1 MLIRELH
8 IQNFRRFEDLR
19 VTFEKDLTVLVAR
32 NGHGKS
38 SILEAITILLGP
50 FVGAFDLGRA
60 KGLTA
65 RDARCSLT
73 SSTMEPRQSWPVRVE
88 GMIEYTDASLRP
100 ELMESICSK
109 ERITLSAT
117 IARELVG
124 LKSRTTM
131 RDASELSLHG
141 KDLQASIHRAD
152 EVVLPVIA
160 YYGTG
165 RLWKAHKNIQRK
177 QVLTQNRSLGYE
189 DCLSP
194 ASNFVQV
201 QQWMDR
207 ANRARNQEQERKEGE
222 LWGPRLQGIQK
233 AVDSVL
239 AEDGWSQFAYS
250 YDYEELS
257 MVHTDHGRLAVSQ
270 MSDGVRGV
278 VSLVA
283 DLAFRCMR
291 LNSPMGED
299 AVLATKGI
307 VLIDEVDQH
316 LHPGWQQ
323 RILHAIRQ
331 AFPNVQFIVTTHS
344 PEVLTT
350 VESRQIRILSDGKC
364 YGAPA
369 GTLGA
374 ESSRL
379 LQTVLGLKNLRPPVS
394 EVAELNEYLELV
406 YTGRSKDPRAL
417 VLRTKL
423 DQRYQGHEPALLEAD
438 LVIENQEWEAAAAP

>member
-8 IQNFRRFEDLR
+8 IQNFRRFEDLK
-19 VTFEKDLTVLVAR
+19 VSFEEDLTVLVAR

-38 SILEAITILLGP
+38 SILEAVTILLGT

-60 KGLTA
+60 KGITP
-65 RDARCSLT
+65 RDARRSLQSGT
-73 SSTMEPRQSWPVRVE
+73 NEPRQDWPVRVGGTVQFPMPFGPDHE
-88 GMIEYTDASLRP
+88 MPLDHQLAR
-100 ELMESICSK
+100 
-109 ERITLSAT
+109 TLA
-117 IARELVG
+117 G
-124 LKSRTTM
+124 PKSRTTRM
-131 RDASELSLHG
+131 EVESLTIYGHHLQRLIHQAEDVELP
-141 KDLQASIHRAD
+141 I
-152 EVVLPVIA
+152 IA

-207 ANRARNQEQERKEGE
+207 ASRARIQELERKEND
-222 LWGPRLQGIQK
+222 LWGPRLKGIQQ
-233 AVDSVL
+233 AVDFVL
-239 AEDGWSQFAYS
+239 VEEGWTEFAYS

-257 MVHTDHGRLAVSQ
+257 MLHPDHGRLAVSQ

-291 LNSPMGED
+291 LNSFMGEN
-299 AVLATKGI
+299 AVQETKGI

-323 RILHAIRQ
+323 RILTALRR
-331 AFPNVQFIVTTHS
+331 AFPQVQFIVTTHS

-350 VESRQIRILSDGKC
+350 VESRQIRILKDGKC

-369 GTLGA
+369 GALGA

-379 LQTVLGLKNLRPPVS
+379 LQAVLGLKSLRPPVN
-394 EVAELNEYLELV
+394 EVDELNEYLELV
-406 YTGRSKDPRAL
+406 YTGRWKDPRA
-417 VLRTKL
+417 VALRQKL
-423 DQRYQGHEPALLEAD
+423 DQLYQGEEPALLEAD
-438 LVIENQEWEAAAAP
+438 LQIENQEWEAAAAP

>member
-1 MLIRELH
+1 MLIRDLH
-8 IQNFRRFEDLR
+8 VQNFRRFEDLKIS
-19 VTFEKDLTVLVAR
+19 FEEDLTVLVAR

-38 SILEAITILLGP
+38 SILEAITILLGT

-60 KGLTA
+60 KGITP
-65 RDARCSLT
+65 RDARRSLQSGT
-73 SSTMEPRQSWPVRVE
+73 NEPRQHWPVRVGGTVQFPMPFGPDQE
-88 GMIEYTDASLRP
+88 MPLAHQLAR
-100 ELMESICSK
+100 
-109 ERITLSAT
+109 TLN
-117 IARELVG
+117 G
-124 LKSRTTM
+124 PKSRTTRM
-131 RDASELSLHG
+131 EVEFLTAYGHH
-141 KDLQASIHRAD
+141 LQRLIHRAED
-152 EVVLPVIA
+152 VEMPIVA

-207 ANRARNQEQERKEGE
+207 ASRARSQELERKEND
-222 LWGPRLQGIQK
+222 LWGPRLKGIQK

-239 AEDGWSQFAYS
+239 AEEGWTEFAYS

-257 MVHTDHGRLAVSQ
+257 MLHPGHGRLAVSQ

-291 LNSPMGED
+291 LNSFMGEN
-299 AVLATKGI
+299 AVQETKGI

-323 RILHAIRQ
+323 RILTALRR
-331 AFPNVQFIVTTHS
+331 AFPKIQLVITTHS

-350 VESRQIRILSDGKC
+350 VDWHQIRILEEGEC
-364 YGAPA
+364 MLPPA

-374 ESSRL
+374 ESHRL
-379 LQTVLGLKNLRPPVS
+379 LKDVLGLQDFRPPIP
-394 EVAELNEYLELV
+394 EVNDLRDYLRMIEEGAQDTQQAQQL
-406 YTGRSKDPRAL
+406 RK
-417 VLRTKL
+417 VLAS
-423 DQRYQGHEPALLEAD
+423 RYQGNEPQLNRAERRTRNREWL
-438 LVIENQEWEAAAAP
+438 NQ

>member
-8 IQNFRRFEDLR
+8 IQNFRRFRDLTI
-19 VTFEKDLTVLVAR
+19 TFEKDLTVLVAR

-38 SILEAITILLGP
+38 SILEAITILLGT

-60 KGLTA
+60 KGITL
-65 RDARCSLT
+65 RDARRSLQSGT
-73 SSTMEPRQSWPVRVE
+73 NEPRQDWPVRVGGIVQFPMPFGPDHE
-88 GMIEYTDASLRP
+88 MPLDHQLAR
-100 ELMESICSK
+100 
-109 ERITLSAT
+109 TLA
-117 IARELVG
+117 G
-124 LKSRTTM
+124 PKSRTT
-131 RDASELSLHG
+131 RVEAEDLTAYGHELQRL
-141 KDLQASIHRAD
+141 IHQGEA
-152 EVVLPVIA
+152 VKLPIIV

-165 RLWKAHKNIQRK
+165 RLWKAHKNMQRK

-207 ANRARNQEQERKEGE
+207 ASRARSQELERKDND
-222 LWGPRLQGIQK
+222 LWGPRLKGIQK
-233 AVDSVL
+233 AVDTVL
-239 AEDGWSQFAYS
+239 TEEGWTEFAYS

-257 MVHTDHGRLAVSQ
+257 MVHPDHGRLAVSQ

-291 LNSPMGED
+291 LNSPMGEN
-299 AVLATKGI
+299 AIRQTQGI

-323 RILHAIRQ
+323 RILPALRA
-331 AFPNVQFIVTTHS
+331 AFPRVQFIVTTHS
-344 PEVLTT
+344 PEVLST
-350 VESRQIRILSDGKC
+350 VESEQIRILECGEC
-364 YGAPA
+364 NLAPA

-374 ESSRL
+374 ESHRL
-379 LQTVLGLKNLRPPVS
+379 LKDVLGLQDFRPPIP
-394 EVAELNEYLELV
+394 EVNDLRNYLRMIEEGEQDTQQAQQL
-406 YTGRSKDPRAL
+406 RKD
-417 VLRTKL
+417 L
-423 DQRYQGHEPALLEAD
+423 DRRYQGNEPQLNKAERRIRNRGWL
-438 LVIENQEWEAAAAP
+438 NQ

>member
-1 MLIRELH
+1 MLIKELH
-8 IQNFRRFEDLR
+8 IQNFRRFEDLK
-19 VTFEKDLTVLVAR
+19 VSFEEDLTVLVAR

-38 SILEAITILLGP
+38 SILEAITILLGT

-60 KGLTA
+60 KGLSA
-65 RDARCSLT
+65 RDARRSLDPNT
-73 SSTMEPRQSWPVRVE
+73 KEPRQDWPVRIE
-88 GMIEYTDASLRP
+88 GRVQFPAP
-100 ELMESICSK
+100 FELDHEM
-109 ERITLSAT
+109 TLVHHL
-117 IARELVG
+117 ARELAG
-124 LKSRTTM
+124 PKSRTTT
-131 RDASELSLHG
+131 REVSELTTFG
-141 KDLQASIHRAD
+141 QRLQASVHRAED
-152 EVVLPVIA
+152 DALPAIA

-207 ANRARNQEQERKEGE
+207 ASRARSQELERQEGE
-222 LWGPRLQGIQK
+222 HWGPRLKGIQK

-239 AEDGWSQFAYS
+239 AEEGWSQFAYS
-250 YDYEELS
+250 YDFEELS
-257 MVHTDHGRLAVSQ
+257 MVHPDHGRLAVSQ

-291 LNSPMGED
+291 LNSPLGEE
-299 AVLATKGI
+299 AIQKTKGI

-323 RILHAIRQ
+323 RILQAIRR
-331 AFPNVQFIVTTHS
+331 AFPKIQFIVTTHS

-350 VESRQIRILSDGKC
+350 VRSEQIRILENGEC
-364 YGAPA
+364 NLAPA

-374 ESSRL
+374 ESHRL
-379 LQTVLGLKNLRPPVS
+379 LKDVLGLTDFRPPIP
-394 EVAELNEYLELV
+394 EVDELREYLMLV
-406 YTGRSKDPRAL
+406 EDGEQDSSRAQDL
-417 VLRTKL
+417 RGVLH
-423 DQRYQGHEPALLEAD
+423 DRYQDNEPQLNKAD
-438 LVIENQEWEAAAAP
+438 RRIRNRDWLTRRP

>member
-8 IQNFRRFEDLR
+8 IQNFRRFEDLK
-19 VTFEKDLTVLVAR
+19 VSFEEDLTVLVAR

-38 SILEAITILLGP
+38 SVLEAITILLGT

-60 KGLTA
+60 KGLSA
-65 RDARCSLT
+65 RDARRSLHLVT
-73 SSTMEPRQSWPVRVE
+73 KEPHQDWPVRIE
-88 GMIEYTDASLRP
+88 GTVQFPFLGLEKP
-100 ELMESICSK
+100 ENHRL
-109 ERITLSAT
+109 
-117 IARELVG
+117 ARALAG
-124 LKSRTTM
+124 TKSRTTRM
-131 RDASELSLHG
+131 EVETLTAYGHR
-141 KDLQASIHRAD
+141 LQDSIHRAD
-152 EVVLPVIA
+152 EVELPVIA

-194 ASNFVQV
+194 ASNYVQV

-207 ANRARNQEQERKEGE
+207 ASRARSQELERKEE
-222 LWGPRLQGIQK
+222 EHWGPRLQGIQK

-239 AEDGWSQFAYS
+239 EEEGWSQFAYS

-257 MVHTDHGRLAVSQ
+257 MVHPDHGRLAVSQ

-291 LNSPMGED
+291 LNSPLGEE
-299 AVLATKGI
+299 AIQKTKGI

-323 RILHAIRQ
+323 RILQAIRS
-331 AFPNVQFIVTTHS
+331 AFPKIQFIVTTHS

-350 VESRQIRILSDGKC
+350 VESRQIRILRDGKC

-369 GTLGA
+369 GALGA

-379 LQTVLGLKNLRPPVS
+379 LQTVLGLKSLRPPVN
-394 EVAELNEYLELV
+394 EVSELNEYLELV
-406 YTGRSKDPRAL
+406 YTGRWKDPRAIA
-417 VLRTKL
+417 LRQKL
-423 DQRYQGHEPALLEAD
+423 DQLYQGEEPALVEAD
-438 LVIENQEWEAAAAP
+438 LQIENQEWEAAP

>member
-8 IQNFRRFEDLR
+8 IHNFRRFEDLK
-19 VTFEKDLTVLVAR
+19 VSFEEDLTVLVAK
-32 NGHGKS
+32 NGQGKS
-38 SILEAITILLGP
+38 SVLEAITILLGT

-60 KGLTA
+60 KGVSV
-65 RDARCSLT
+65 RDARRSLHP
-73 SSTMEPRQSWPVRVE
+73 STKEPRQGWPVRIE
-88 GMIEYTDASLRP
+88 GTVQFPTTL
-100 ELMESICSK
+100 EL
-109 ERITLSAT
+109 TTNLDHY
-117 IARELVG
+117 IAREL
-124 LKSRTTM
+124 LSPKSRTTT
-131 RDASELSLHG
+131 REASVLTNYGQH
-141 KDLQASIHRAD
+141 LQRSIHLAERFD
-152 EVVLPVIA
+152 LPVIA

-189 DCLSP
+189 DCLST
-194 ASNFVQV
+194 ASSFSQV

-207 ANRARNQEQERKEGE
+207 ATRAKSQELERQESEH
-222 LWGPRLQGIQK
+222 WGPRLQGIQK

-239 AEDGWSQFAYS
+239 VEEGWSQFAYS

-257 MVHTDHGRLAVSQ
+257 MVHPDHGRLAVSQ

-291 LNSPMGED
+291 LNSPFGED
-299 AVLATKGI
+299 AIQETRGI

-323 RILHAIRQ
+323 RIMQAIRR
-331 AFPNVQFIVTTHS
+331 AFPKIQFIVTTHS

-350 VESRQIRILSDGKC
+350 VESRQIRILENGKC

-369 GTLGA
+369 GALGA

-379 LQTVLGLKNLRPPVS
+379 LQTVLGLKSLRPAVNA
-394 EVAELNEYLELV
+394 VAELNEYLELV
-406 YTGRSKDPRAL
+406 YTGRWKDPRA
-417 VLRTKL
+417 VELRQKL
-423 DQRYQGHEPALLEAD
+423 DKLYQGEEPALLEAD
-438 LVIENQEWEAAAAP
+438 LQIENQEWEATAAP

>member
-8 IQNFRRFEDLR
+8 IQNFRRFEDLK
-19 VTFEKDLTVLVAR
+19 VTFEEDLTVLVAR
-32 NGHGKS
+32 NGQGKS
-38 SILEAITILLGP
+38 SILEAVTILLGT
-50 FVGAFDLGRA
+50 FIGAFDLGRA
-60 KGLTA
+60 KGIAA
-65 RDARCSLT
+65 RDARISLQPGT
-73 SSTMEPRQSWPVRVE
+73 KEPRQDWPVRVE
-88 GMIEYTDASLRP
+88 GIVQFPAALMNQEMAVDHSL
-100 ELMESICSK
+100 
-109 ERITLSAT
+109 
-117 IARELVG
+117 ARVLAG
-124 LKSRTTM
+124 PKSRST
-131 RDASELSLHG
+131 RLEVESLTFYGHQ
-141 KDLQASIHRAD
+141 LQAAIHRAD
-152 EVVLPVIA
+152 EVELPVIA

-177 QVLTQNRSLGYE
+177 QVLSQNRSLGYE

-207 ANRARNQEQERKEGE
+207 ASRARSQEIERKEE
-222 LWGPRLQGIQK
+222 EHWGPRLKGIQK

-239 AEDGWSQFAYS
+239 EEEGWSQFAYS

-257 MVHTDHGRLAVSQ
+257 MVHPDHGRLAVSQ

-278 VSLVA
+278 VALVA

-291 LNSPMGED
+291 LNSPLGED
-299 AVLATKGI
+299 AIQKTKGI

-323 RILHAIRQ
+323 RIIQAIRR
-331 AFPNVQFIVTTHS
+331 AFPKIQFVVTTHS
-344 PEVLTT
+344 PEILST
-350 VESRQIRILSDGKC
+350 VESRQIRILQGNKC

-379 LQTVLGLKNLRPPVS
+379 LRTVLGLKNLRPPIN
-394 EVAELNEYLELV
+394 EVAELDEYLELV
-406 YTGRSKDPRAL
+406 FTGRWKDPRAL
-417 VLRTKL
+417 ALREKL
-423 DQRYQGHEPALLEAD
+423 DLLYQGEEPALLEAD
-438 LVIENQEWEAAAAP
+438 LQIENQEWEAAAAP

>member
-8 IQNFRRFEDLR
+8 IQNFRRFEDLMLS
-19 VTFEKDLTVLVAR
+19 FEEDLTVLVAR

-38 SILEAITILLGP
+38 SILEAITILLGT

-60 KGLTA
+60 KGLSA
-65 RDARCSLT
+65 RDARRSLDPNT
-73 SSTMEPRQSWPVRVE
+73 KEPRQDWPVRIE
-88 GMIEYTDASLRP
+88 GRVQFPAPFGLDHEM
-100 ELMESICSK
+100 
-109 ERITLSAT
+109 TLVHHL
-117 IARELVG
+117 ARELAG
-124 LKSRTTM
+124 PKSRTTT
-131 RDASELSLHG
+131 REVSELTTFG
-141 KDLQASIHRAD
+141 QRLQASIHRAED
-152 EVVLPVIA
+152 VALPVIA

-207 ANRARNQEQERKEGE
+207 ASRARSQELERKEGE
-222 LWGPRLQGIQK
+222 LWGPRLQGIQQV
-233 AVDSVL
+233 VDSVL
-239 AEDGWSQFAYS
+239 AEEGWSQFSYS
-250 YDYEELS
+250 YDFEELS
-257 MVHTDHGRLAVSQ
+257 MVHPDHGRLAVSQ

-291 LNSPMGED
+291 LNSPLGEN
-299 AVLATKGI
+299 AIQKTKGI

-323 RILHAIRQ
+323 RILQAIQR
-331 AFPNVQFIVTTHS
+331 AFPKIQFIVTTHS
-344 PEVLTT
+344 PEVLTS
-350 VESRQIRILSDGKC
+350 VESRQIRILEDGKC

-379 LQTVLGLKNLRPPVS
+379 LQTVLGLKNLRPPVNA
-394 EVAELNEYLELV
+394 VAELNEYLELV
-406 YTGRSKDPRAL
+406 YTGRWKDPRAIA
-417 VLRTKL
+417 LRQKL
-423 DQRYQGHEPALLEAD
+423 DGLYQGEEPALIEAD
-438 LVIENQEWEAAAAP
+438 LQIENQEWEAEAAP

>member
-1 MLIRELH
+1 MLIKELH

-19 VTFEKDLTVLVAR
+19 VSFEEDITVLVAR

-38 SILEAITILLGP
+38 SILEAITILLGT

-60 KGLTA
+60 KGLSA
-65 RDARCSLT
+65 RDARRSWDPNT
-73 SSTMEPRQSWPVRVE
+73 KEPRQDWPVRIE
-88 GMIEYTDASLRP
+88 GRVQFPAPFDLDHEM
-100 ELMESICSK
+100 
-109 ERITLSAT
+109 TLVHHL
-117 IARELVG
+117 ARELAG
-124 LKSRTTM
+124 PKSRTTT
-131 RDASELSLHG
+131 REVSELTTFG
-141 KDLQASIHRAD
+141 QRLQASVHRAED
-152 EVVLPVIA
+152 DALPVIA

-207 ANRARNQEQERKEGE
+207 ASRARSQELERKEGE
-222 LWGPRLQGIQK
+222 LWGPRLQGIQQ

-239 AEDGWSQFAYS
+239 AEEGWLQFAYS
-250 YDYEELS
+250 YDFEELS
-257 MVHTDHGRLAVSQ
+257 MVHPDHGRLAVSQ

-291 LNSPMGED
+291 LNSPLGED
-299 AVLATKGI
+299 AIQKTKGI

-323 RILHAIRQ
+323 RILQAIQR
-331 AFPNVQFIVTTHS
+331 AFPKIQFIVTTHS

-350 VESRQIRILSDGKC
+350 VRSEQIRILENGEC
-364 YGAPA
+364 NLAPA
-369 GTLGA
+369 GSLGA
-374 ESSRL
+374 ESHRL
-379 LQTVLGLKNLRPPVS
+379 LKDVLGLTDFRPPIP
-394 EVAELNEYLELV
+394 EVDELREYLMLVEDGEHDSSRAQEL
-406 YTGRSKDPRAL
+406 RSILHD
-417 VLRTKL
+417 
-423 DQRYQGHEPALLEAD
+423 RYQENEPQLNKTDRRIRNRDWLTSR
-438 LVIENQEWEAAAAP
+438 P

>member
-8 IQNFRRFEDLR
+8 IQNFRRFEDLK
-19 VTFEKDLTVLVAR
+19 VSFEEDLTVLVAR

-38 SILEAITILLGP
+38 SILEAITILLGT

-60 KGLTA
+60 KGLSA
-65 RDARCSLT
+65 RDARRSLQP
-73 SSTMEPRQSWPVRVE
+73 STKEPRQDWPVRIEGSVVFPLDPFDQVE
-88 GMIEYTDASLRP
+88 FYSFFP
-100 ELMESICSK
+100 EIPHPGYLV
-109 ERITLSAT
+109 
-117 IARELVG
+117 ARELVNA
-124 LKSRTTM
+124 KSRTTT
-131 RDASELSLHG
+131 REVSKLTAYGQH
-141 KDLQASIHRAD
+141 LQDSIHRAD
-152 EVVLPVIA
+152 NVVLPVIA

-165 RLWKAHKNIQRK
+165 RLWKAHKNILRK

-194 ASNFVQV
+194 SSSFVQV

-207 ANRARNQEQERKEGE
+207 ASRARSQELERKEIE
-222 LWGPRLQGIQK
+222 HWGPRLQGIQK

-239 AEDGWSQFAYS
+239 EEEGWTQFAYS

-257 MVHTDHGRLAVSQ
+257 MFHPDHGRLAVSQ

-291 LNSPMGED
+291 LNSPFGEE
-299 AVLATKGI
+299 AIIQTKGI

-323 RILHAIRQ
+323 RILRAIRR
-331 AFPNVQFIVTTHS
+331 AFPNIQFIVTTHS

-350 VESRQIRILSDGKC
+350 VESRQIRILQEGKC

-369 GTLGA
+369 GALGA

-379 LQTVLGLKNLRPPVS
+379 LQTVLGLKNLRPPLN
-394 EVAELNEYLELV
+394 EVNELNEYLELV
-406 YTGRSKDPRAL
+406 YTGRWKDPRA
-417 VLRTKL
+417 VALRQKL
-423 DQRYQGHEPALLEAD
+423 DQLYQGEEPALLDAD
-438 LVIENQEWEAAAAP
+438 LQIENQEWEAAAPQ

>member
-8 IQNFRRFEDLR
+8 IQNFRRFEDLK
-19 VTFEKDLTVLVAR
+19 VSFEDDLTVLVAR
-32 NGHGKS
+32 NGQGKS
-38 SILEAITILLGP
+38 SILDAVTILLGT
-50 FVGAFDLGRA
+50 FVGAFDLGSA
-60 KGLTA
+60 KGIA
-65 RDARCSLT
+65 FRDARISLQPGT
-73 SSTMEPRQSWPVRVE
+73 KEPREDWPVRVE
-88 GMIEYTDASLRP
+88 GIVQFP
-100 ELMESICSK
+100 EALMDQEMAVDHC
-109 ERITLSAT
+109 L
-117 IARELVG
+117 ARVLAG
-124 LKSRTTM
+124 PKSRSTRTEVA
-131 RDASELSLHG
+131 RLTFYGHQ
-141 KDLQASIHRAD
+141 LQAAIHRAD
-152 EVVLPVIA
+152 EVELPVIA

-194 ASNFVQV
+194 SSNFVQV

-207 ANRARNQEQERKEGE
+207 ASRARSQELERKEE
-222 LWGPRLQGIQK
+222 EHWGPRLKGIQK

-239 AEDGWSQFAYS
+239 EDEGWSQFAYS

-257 MVHTDHGRLAVSQ
+257 MVHPDHGRLAVSQ

-291 LNSPMGED
+291 LNSPLGED
-299 AVLATKGI
+299 AIRQTQGI

-323 RILHAIRQ
+323 RILQAIRR
-331 AFPNVQFIVTTHS
+331 AFPKIQFVVTTHS
-344 PEVLTT
+344 PEVLST
-350 VESRQIRILSDGKC
+350 VESRQIRILQDNKC

-374 ESSRL
+374 ESSRI
-379 LQTVLGLKNLRPPVS
+379 LQTVLGLKNLRPPIT
-394 EVAELNEYLELV
+394 EVDALNEYLELV
-406 YTGRSKDPRAL
+406 YTGRWKDPHAVAL
-417 VLRTKL
+417 REKL
-423 DQRYQGHEPALLEAD
+423 DQLYQGEEPALIEAD
-438 LVIENQEWEAAAAP
+438 LQIENQEWEAEAVP

>member
-8 IQNFRRFEDLR
+8 IKNFRRFEDLK
-19 VTFEKDLTVLVAR
+19 VSFEDDLTVLVAR

-38 SILEAITILLGP
+38 SILEAITILLGT

-65 RDARCSLT
+65 RDARRSLQP
-73 SSTMEPRQSWPVRVE
+73 STKEPRQDWPVRIE
-88 GMIEYTDASLRP
+88 GSVIFELPPFDLSQNYLCFPEFELWRP
-100 ELMESICSK
+100 GHP
-109 ERITLSAT
+109 
-117 IARELVG
+117 IARELPSA
-124 LKSRTTM
+124 KSRTTT
-131 RDASELSLHG
+131 REVSILTAYGQH
-141 KDLQASIHRAD
+141 LQALIHRAD
-152 EVVLPVIA
+152 NAILPVIA

-165 RLWKAHKNIQRK
+165 RLWKAHKNILRK

-189 DCLSP
+189 DCLSS

-207 ANRARNQEQERKEGE
+207 ASRARSQELERNEDE
-222 LWGPRLQGIQK
+222 HWGPRLKGIQQ

-239 AEDGWSQFAYS
+239 EDERWSQFAYS

-257 MVHTDHGRLAVSQ
+257 MVHPDHGRLAVSQ

-299 AVLATKGI
+299 AILETKGI

-323 RILHAIRQ
+323 RILQSIRK
-331 AFPNVQFIVTTHS
+331 AFPNIQFIVTTHS

-350 VESRQIRILSDGKC
+350 VESRQIRILQDGKC

-379 LQTVLGLKNLRPPVS
+379 LQTVLGIKSLRPPLT

-406 YTGRSKDPRAL
+406 YTGCWKDPRAIA
-417 VLRTKL
+417 LRQKL
-423 DQRYQGHEPALLEAD
+423 DQLYQGEEPALLEAD
-438 LVIENQEWEAAAAP
+438 LQIENQEWEAPAQ